1 VADQPQ
7 PGTDSSSGGPN
18 PSGKN
23 KTPFSVAQARRELR
37 EAERILKDYEKR
49 NVSGQMLDDAKQA
62 VKDARKELE
71 RLTTGPREERREA
84 RSEFMQEY
92 YNELGGPWVAE
103 LVKRDPELRK
113 IFEKAIRTDDLDGFM
128 DDLFQSKWWN
138 DPKRSGSWKS
148 AFQLEFAK
156 DKTGWNDALEQA
168 RIAIREAA
176 DDIYGMEI
184 PDNIIDQIARRYLY
198 QGWDKNQ
205 GRGLRTWL
213 ASQFKKQS
221 ANEESGLAPSGLL
234 VDTERTF
241 RDAARNFGLFRPA
254 DWASKT
260 AASILDPESG
270 LTEDDAWNDLIAE
283 AESLYP
289 AFAGKLAKDRSV
301 RDVAAGYIGQLAR
314 YLEINDPEMID
325 LQDPLLQKAFTNL
338 DQNSNPALM
347 PLWQF
352 TQEIKKDGRWQY
364 TTNALD
370 TYSRI
375 GSDLSR
381 MMGFVG

>member
-1 VADQPQ
+1 MAVENTFDVVI
-7 PGTDSSSGGPN
+7 
-18 PSGKN
+18 K
-23 KTPFSVAQARRELR
+23 LL
-37 EAERILKDYEKR
+37 ERQLKDAQGNLKL
-49 NVSGQMLDDAKQA
+49 GKQNNA
-62 VKDARKELE
+62 
-71 RLTTGPREERREA
+71 P
-84 RSEFMQEY
+84 
-92 YNELGGPWVAE
+92 
-103 LVKRDPELRK
+103 
-113 IFEKAIRTDDLDGFM
+113 DL
-128 DDLFQSKWWN
+128 K
-138 DPKRSGSWKS
+138 
-148 AFQLEFAK
+148 
-156 DKTGWNDALEQA
+156 ALEQA
-168 RIAIREAA
+168 VEDAQKAVDKYRESRGSDRKRLTEKYLGDYYDEVGDWVRDLVKQFPQLTSLFSKAISNGWDDRRFTAELYKSDWWKEQKDKGRGNRWLEAFIMENDPAKQGQWLDSIESVKQKIRDLA
-176 DDIYGMEI
+176 DSMYNMQVDEGEL
-184 PDNIIDQIARRYLY
+184 DKIARRYLY
-198 QGWDKNQ
+198 QGWDLADE
-205 GRGLRTWL
+205 RGLRVWL
-213 ASQFKKQS
+213 SRQFGKQS
-221 ANEESGLAPSGLL
+221 ADEESGLTPGGLV
-234 VDTERTF
+234 VDTERQL
-241 RDAARNFGLFRPA
+241 RDAARNFGLFRPD

-260 AASILDPESG
+260 AASILNPESG

>member
-7 PGTDSSSGGPN
+7 PGTDSPSGGPN
-18 PSGKN
+18 PSGKK

-221 ANEESGLAPSGLL
+221 ADEESGLTPSGLL
-234 VDTERTF
+234 VDTERTL
-241 RDAARNFGLFRPA
+241 RDAARNFGLFRPD
-254 DWASKT
+254 DWAAKT